1 MWWSL
6 GLGAMRT
13 DGGEA
18 VRKGTMAEE
27 ERVGSVVE
35 VRVKGKGRRGWR
47 LAMVFGLLVVAMA
60 VFLGSF
66 SGSVV
71 EVSRT
76 GSHLPGHSTSSCGCQ
91 RTQGF
96 EGMVEDCCC
105 DYGTVDLLNKEVL
118 HPVLQELVKTPFFR
132 YYKVKLWCDCP
143 FWPDDGMCQL
153 RDCSVCE
160 CPESEFPAMFRS
172 SDDAS
177 CQEGRPEGAVD
188 RTVDA
193 MAFQGWTDTDNPWTI
208 DDETES
214 GDLTYVNLLLNP
226 EKYTGYKG
234 ESARRIWEAIYA
246 QNCFENGEKDSCTE
260 RRVFYRLISGLHT
273 SISTHI
279 AAEYLMDEAT
289 NLWGRNTSLM
299 HDRVLQHPERVQN
312 LYFTYL
318 FVLRAVI
325 KAQSYLA
332 EAEYSTGNEVE
343 DRLTHKLVTALV
355 GSERLRTACPIPF
368 DEAKLWRGP
377 DADELKNQLQRHF
390 RNITALMDCVGCEK
404 CRLWGKLQI
413 SGLGTALKILFSVD
427 GENGLDLQRNEVIA
441 LLNLL
446 SRLSESLELIH
457 EMADLVRSQN
467 SFSTAIDG
475 ASTLPNESKSSSRWF
490 LQEDDKPP
498 KSLPSLFHNFGF

>member
-1 MWWSL
+1 M
-6 GLGAMRT
+6 
-13 DGGEA
+13 
-18 VRKGTMAEE
+18 TMAMEE
-27 ERVGSVVE
+27 NEKMEKEKEIGNVVKGKSGVAMKRVAILVAMLVVAVAVVVGSLSPPLVVE
-35 VRVKGKGRRGWR
+35 V
-47 LAMVFGLLVVAMA
+47 FQP
-60 VFLGSF
+60 
-66 SGSVV
+66 
-71 EVSRT
+71 
-76 GSHLPGHSTSSCGCQ
+76 HLPGHSTSSCGCQ
-91 RTQGF
+91 QLEFRGV
-96 EGMVEDCCC
+96 VEDCCC
-105 DYGTVDLLNKEVL
+105 DYGTVDSLNKEVL
-118 HPVLQELVKTPFFR
+118 HPLLQELAQTPFFR
-132 YYKVKLWCDCP
+132 YYKVKLWCDCS

-160 CPESEFPAMFRS
+160 CPESEFPEALRS
-172 SDDAS
+172 PEVGS
-177 CQEGRPEGAVD
+177 CQGGMLEGLVD
-188 RTVDA
+188 RTVDP
-193 MAFQGWTDTDNPWTI
+193 MAFQGWTDTDNPWTV

-214 GDLTYVNLLLNP
+214 GDMTYVNLLLNP

-234 ESARRIWEAIYA
+234 EPARRIWDAIYA

-279 AAEYLMDEAT
+279 AADYLVDEAI
-289 NLWGRNTSLM
+289 NLWGKNTSLM

-325 KAQSYLA
+325 KAQKYLA
-332 EAEYSTGNEVE
+332 EAEYSTGNDAE
-343 DRLTHKLVTALV
+343 DHITHKLITALV

-368 DEAKLWRGP
+368 DEARLWHGP
-377 DADELKNQLQRHF
+377 GAVELKDQLQRHF

-413 SGLGTALKILFSVD
+413 SGLGTALKILFSVNEED
-427 GENGLDLQRNEVIA
+427 GLDLQRNEVIA

-475 ASTLPNESKSSSRWF
+475 AVLPNESKIGNRWF
-490 LQEDDKPP
+490 LQEDDKPF

>member
-1 MWWSL
+1 M
-6 GLGAMRT
+6 GAMSES
-13 DGGEA
+13 DGSVENRA
-18 VRKGTMAEE
+18 MAMAE
-27 ERVGSVVE
+27 GSVKGKSVRTRSLAVALALLVVVVAVIVASFSPPVVVE
-35 VRVKGKGRRGWR
+35 V
-47 LAMVFGLLVVAMA
+47 FQP
-60 VFLGSF
+60 
-66 SGSVV
+66 
-71 EVSRT
+71 
-76 GSHLPGHSTSSCGCQ
+76 HLPGHSGKSCGCELGEF
-91 RTQGF
+91 QGV
-96 EGMVEDCCC
+96 VEDCCC
-105 DYGTVDLLNKEVL
+105 DYSTVDSLNKEVL
-118 HPVLQELVKTPFFR
+118 HPLLEELVRTPFFR

-160 CPESEFPAMFRS
+160 CPESEFPAAFRAE
-172 SDDAS
+172 DHAS

-208 DDETES
+208 DDETEG

-234 ESARRIWEAIYA
+234 ESARRIWDAIYA

-279 AAEYLMDEAT
+279 AADYLMDESR
-289 NLWGRNTSLM
+289 NLWGKNISLI
-299 HDRVLQHPERVQN
+299 HERVLQHPERVQN

-318 FVLRAVI
+318 FVLRAVS
-325 KAQSYLA
+325 KAGSYLT
-332 EAEYSTGNEVE
+332 EAEYSTGNESE
-343 DRLTHKLVTALV
+343 DRLTQKLVTALV

-368 DEAKLWRGP
+368 DEAQLWRGP
-377 DADELKNQLQRHF
+377 DAVELKDQLQRHF

-413 SGLGTALKILFSVD
+413 SGLGTALKILFSV

-446 SRLSESLELIH
+446 SRLSDSLELVH
-457 EMADLVRSQN
+457 EMADLVKGQSR
-467 SFSTAIDG
+467 FSTTVDG
-475 ASTLPNESKSSSRWF
+475 ASALPNESKTGNRWF
-490 LQEDDKPP
+490 LQEGDKPP
-498 KSLPSLFHNFGF
+498 KSLSSLFHNFGF

>member
-1 MWWSL
+1 MV
-6 GLGAMRT
+6 A
-13 DGGEA
+13 
-18 VRKGTMAEE
+18 MAEE
-27 ERVGSVVE
+27 NSSTRKSSWRRSVV
-35 VRVKGKGRRGWR
+35 WTAL
-47 LAMVFGLLVVAMA
+47 LAVLMAVVLSSLLPRAGVEPGLL
-60 VFLGSF
+60 
-66 SGSVV
+66 
-71 EVSRT
+71 
-76 GSHLPGHSTSSCGCQ
+76 GHSPSSCGCQ
-91 RTQGF
+91 SGQAF
-96 EGMVEDCCC
+96 EGVVEDCCC
-105 DYGTVDLLNKEVL
+105 DYSTVDALNKEVL
-118 HPVLQELVKTPFFR
+118 HLVLQELVKTPFFR

-160 CPESEFPAMFRS
+160 CPESEFPAAFRS
-172 SDDAS
+172 SEDAS
-177 CQEGRPEGAVD
+177 CQEGRPEGVVD
-188 RTVDA
+188 RTLDATAFHGWVDK
-193 MAFQGWTDTDNPWTI
+193 DNPWTI

-234 ESARRIWEAIYA
+234 ESARRIWEAIYS

-279 AAEYLMDEAT
+279 AADYLMDEST

-299 HDRVLQHPERVQN
+299 HDRVLRHPERVQN

-318 FVLRAVI
+318 FVLRALL
-325 KAQSYLA
+325 KAEKYLS
-332 EAEYSTGNEVE
+332 EAEYSTGNDAE
-343 DRLTHKLVTALV
+343 DHLTHKLMVALV

-368 DEAKLWRGP
+368 DEAKMWRGP
-377 DADELKNQLQRHF
+377 DADDLKQQLQKHF

-441 LLNLL
+441 LVNLL
-446 SRLSESLELIH
+446 SRLSESLEVVH
-457 EMADLVRSQN
+457 EMADLVRVQN
-467 SFSTAIDG
+467 RISTVMGG
-475 ASTLPNESKSSSRWF
+475 ASLPDESKSGSRWF
-490 LQEDDKPP
+490 LQGDDQTPR
-498 KSLPSLFHNFGF
+498 SLQSLFHNIGF